1 MEDYKEKFLEAEE
14 QASKL
19 VSQLDELKK
28 ETKNYKEAS
37 ESLTETKNKLIDL
50 IEKQQEIAGK
60 LNDVIEASARI
71 GTAEILE
78 KISLTNEQVEEVI
91 IRFENSESSVK
102 RIQYL
107 VVVLIVLMIITL
119 IVLFAR

>member
-50 IEKQQEIAGK
+50 IEKQQEVAGK
-60 LNDVIEASARI
+60 LNDVVEASARI